1 MDSMAA
7 VGDPAGHVWGNWH
20 WCRAGRWDQKGAGS
34 GDLGR
39 ELGAAT
45 PVRAADGPPFLLG
58 VEDDESTHGSGGR
71 VKAEVVA
78 RRERTGLQR
87 RGGRDGHPVAG
98 TVGGWRRLRD
108 APRGAAAQ
116 PIDGGCVSKSLDRS
130 VVAAVSADRGMGMR
144 HAGEG
149 SCRKSK
155 PTSRRGRSLLTR
167 AKGKAGGVEEEE
179 VKISKR
185 ERARQPGR
193 VKDRGHHR
201 LTRVRPLCLCHVHW
215 GRHAMAGPERMATGN
230 IARMVYFGAYRDS
243 RVNLPRPAVVAA
255 PKLWSFPAPL
265 LVSEGSHPALA
276 ARGCKMLL
284 PGFSTTLCPAP
295 SLLPPNIPDVRS
307 MGAWIGGVSRD
318 TERPP
323 ARSLPDAGP
332 CQLPALTT
340 FHSCGFR
347 GTTAVSKMAATSRPP
362 APKPNQHQQQ
372 GPAGQVPGS
381 SKDGNCLALGLE
393 CPESTSPL
401 PLPRTL
407 HACQFV

>member
-1 MDSMAA
+1 
-7 VGDPAGHVWGNWH
+7 
-20 WCRAGRWDQKGAGS
+20 
-34 GDLGR
+34 
-39 ELGAAT
+39 
-45 PVRAADGPPFLLG
+45 
-58 VEDDESTHGSGGR
+58 
-71 VKAEVVA
+71 
-78 RRERTGLQR
+78 
-87 RGGRDGHPVAG
+87 
-98 TVGGWRRLRD
+98 
-108 APRGAAAQ
+108 
-116 PIDGGCVSKSLDRS
+116 
-130 VVAAVSADRGMGMR
+130 MR

-167 AKGKAGGVEEEE
+167 AKGKAGGGGGGRGSEDF
-179 VKISKR
+179 KKR
-185 ERARQPGR
+185 ASSTAWEGQRQRPSPTYACSSTVFVSRPLGEARNGRAREDGHWQYCENGLFRCLSRLASEPATTGR
-193 VKDRGHHR
+193 RGC
-201 LTRVRPLCLCHVHW
+201 PQ
-215 GRHAMAGPERMATGN
+215 
-230 IARMVYFGAYRDS
+230 
-243 RVNLPRPAVVAA
+243 
-255 PKLWSFPAPL
+255 LWSFPAPL

-307 MGAWIGGVSRD
+307 TGAWIGGVSRD

-323 ARSLPDAGP
+323 ARSLPVAGP

-347 GTTAVSKMAATSRPP
+347 GTIAVSKMAATSRPP